1 MELRQL
7 NYFIAVVESGTISG
21 AARALHMS
29 QPPLTAQMHAL
40 EAELGCALFEHV
52 GRRLKITEAGRT
64 FYARAKA
71 IATLCAGTRAEMA
84 DLSAGIAGVLHIG
97 VISSVCGAE
106 FTGWMSAFTKSHP
119 GVRYD
124 LREANTYQLL
134 NLLRERAID
143 LAIVRTPF
151 AAPDMRVIP
160 MRRERMVAAG
170 EARYF
175 TDMPH
180 AAISLND
187 VSSLPLLIYRRWE
200 NILRERF
207 ERMGLAPRVM
217 CVSDSALTTIALA
230 EAGLGVALVPAST
243 LAGAD
248 FSGIECREIDKSG
261 VASEIDAVYRSDAEL
276 TAVAVEFLQA
286 LPKCGE
292 AADNANEI

>member
-7 NYFIAVVESGTISG
+7 NYFIAVVEEGTISG

-40 EAELGCALFEHV
+40 ESELGCALFEHA

-71 IATLCAGTRAEMA
+71 IATLCAGTRSEMA
-84 DLSAGIAGVLHIG
+84 DLSAGAAGVLHMG

-106 FTGWMSAFTKSHP
+106 FIGWLSEFAYSHP

-124 LREANTYQLL
+124 LHEANTYQLI

-143 LAIVRTPF
+143 VAIVRTPF
-151 AAPDMRVIP
+151 AAPDMRISP
-160 MRRERMVAAG
+160 IRRESMVAAG

-175 TDMPH
+175 AGMPAG
-180 AAISLND
+180 AAIALSNIGGT
-187 VSSLPLLIYRRWE
+187 PLLIYRRWE
-200 NILRERF
+200 TILRERF
-207 ERMGLAPRVM
+207 ERMGVAPRVM
-217 CVSDSALTTIALA
+217 CVSDSALTTMALA
-230 EAGLGVALVPAST
+230 AAGLGVALVPAST

-248 FSGIECREIDKSG
+248 FGALEARTIGDAGISSDI
-261 VASEIDAVYRSDAEL
+261 AAVYRSDAEL
-276 TAVAVEFLQA
+276 TAAAREFMLT
-286 LPKCGE
+286 LPHDEGL
-292 AADNANEI
+292 